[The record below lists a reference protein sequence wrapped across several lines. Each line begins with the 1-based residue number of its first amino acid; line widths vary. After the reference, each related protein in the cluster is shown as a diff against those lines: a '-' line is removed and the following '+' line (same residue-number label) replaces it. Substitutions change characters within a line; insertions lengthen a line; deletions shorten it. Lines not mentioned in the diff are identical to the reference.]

1 MTRTVRYSADPQ
13 LTWHAVSR
21 AWELTKSFEVLWEGD
36 LPGGLDAPIVFF
48 VKAGFITDLA
58 SIPRAV
64 RSIIPQVGRHIQP
77 SIAHDWCYES
87 KTSLTQAESDLL
99 YLDGMKAVGVR
110 WLRRRAMYAAVRAFG
125 WTLWD

>member
-1 MTRTVRYSADPQ
+1 MRTVSYSADPQ

-21 AWELTKSFEVLWEGD
+21 AWELTRSFEVTWKGHEFPLAN
-36 LPGGLDAPIVFF
+36 PMVFT
-48 VKAGFITDLA
+48 VDAGFMTDLA
-58 SIPRAV
+58 SIPRAF

-87 KTSLTQAESDLL
+87 KTNLTRAEADLL
-99 YLDGMKAVGVR
+99 FLDGMKAVGVS
-110 WLRRRAMYAAVRAFG
+110 WLKRRAMYAAVRAFG

>member
-1 MTRTVRYSADPQ
+1 MTRTVTYSADPK
-13 LTWHAVSR
+13 LLWHAEPR
-21 AWELTKSFEVLWEGD
+21 EWELLKSFEVLWEGD
-36 LPGGLDAPIVFF
+36 LPDGLDAPVVFF
-48 VKAGFITDLA
+48 VKAGFFTDLA

-87 KTSLTQAESDLL
+87 KTSLTRAEADLL
-99 YLDGMKAVGVR
+99 FLDGMRAVGVR

-125 WTLWD
+125 GALWD